1 MKNDKEK
8 SRELLDFFV
17 KLDRAIFLD
26 KDHKAYA
33 KCDSALSIGYEQTIS
48 QPSLVYRMTLELD
61 IEESSKV
68 LEIGTGSGYQTA
80 FLAQFAQKVYTV
92 ERIEELSRKA
102 QKRLLDLGYTNINF
116 KISNGSDGWAEFS
129 PYDRIIVTAAASAV
143 PKALIEQLKPDGK
156 MIIPVGEKE
165 VQKLLLIKKDSAGNI
180 RMESLGKV
188 VFVELKGDY
197 GWKH

>member
-8 SRELLDFFV
+8 SRELLNFFV
-17 KLDRAIFLD
+17 KLDRSIFIE
-26 KDHKAYA
+26 KDEKKYA
-33 KCDSALSIGYEQTIS
+33 KYDSALPIGFEQTIS

-61 IEESSKV
+61 IDENSKV

-80 FLAQFAQKVYTV
+80 FLAQFAKDVYTI

-102 QKRLLDLGYTNINF
+102 QKRLSDLGYRNINF
-116 KISNGSDGWAEFS
+116 KISNGSEGWPEFS
-129 PYDRIIVTAAASAV
+129 PFDRIIVTAAASAV
-143 PKALIEQLKPDGK
+143 PKAFIEQLKPDGK
-156 MIIPVGEKE
+156 MIIPVGERE
-165 VQKLLLIKKDSAGNI
+165 IQKLLLIRKDSKGSI
-180 RMESLGKV
+180 SMESLGKV

>member
-8 SRELLDFFV
+8 SRELLNFFV
-17 KLDRAIFLD
+17 KLDRSIFIE
-26 KDHKAYA
+26 KDEKKYA
-33 KCDSALSIGYEQTIS
+33 KYDSALPIGFEQTIS

-61 IEESSKV
+61 IDENSKV

-80 FLAQFAQKVYTV
+80 FLAQFAKDVYTI

-102 QKRLLDLGYTNINF
+102 QKRLSDLGYRNINF
-116 KISNGSDGWAEFS
+116 KISNGSEGWPEFS
-129 PYDRIIVTAAASAV
+129 PFDRIIVTAAASAV

-156 MIIPVGEKE
+156 MIIPVGERE
-165 VQKLLLIKKDSAGNI
+165 IQKLLLIRKDSKGSI
-180 RMESLGKV
+180 SMESLGKV

>member
-8 SRELLDFFV
+8 SRELLNFFV

-26 KDHKAYA
+26 NDQKIHA
-33 KCDSALSIGYEQTIS
+33 KCDNALSIGFEQTIS

-61 IEESSKV
+61 MENNSKV

-80 FLAQFAQKVYTV
+80 FLAQFADKVYTV
-92 ERIEELSRKA
+92 EKIGELSKKA
-102 QKRLLDLGYTNINF
+102 QKRLSELGYTNIDF
-116 KISNGSDGWAEFS
+116 KVGNGSEGWTEFS
-129 PYDRIIVTAAASAV
+129 PYDRIIVTAAASTV

-156 MIIPVGEKE
+156 MIIPVGERE
-165 VQKLLLIKKDSAGNI
+165 IQKLLLIRKDSKGNI
-180 RMESLGKV
+180 SMESLGKV